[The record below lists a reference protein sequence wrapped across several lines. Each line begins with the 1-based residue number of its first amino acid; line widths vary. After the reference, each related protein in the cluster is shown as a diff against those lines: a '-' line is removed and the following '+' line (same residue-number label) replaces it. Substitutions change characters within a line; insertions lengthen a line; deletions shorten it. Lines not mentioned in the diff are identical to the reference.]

1 MDYELLFTFPPN
13 IEELFAVNL
22 SPIKPKN
29 MLLVKNNVAP

>member
-1 MDYELLFTFPPN
+1 MDYKRFFTFPPN
-13 IEELFAVNL
+13 IEVNL